1 MYPTSRTSFA
11 AVLGIVGMFLLTLST
26 AFGWNPEIING
37 VQYIPMSEVRTHY
50 KLTRE
55 RTEGRQKVYEVPE
68 KIQIRIQ
75 ARSQEMFMNNM
86 KFVLSYPVADHPSKG
101 LMVSNMDLHK
111 IIDPVLRPTYIANRR
126 SFNTVVIDP
135 GHGGHDSGTRNR
147 ISREADINL
156 SVGKKLRDR
165 LKAMGYQVVMTRDTD
180 NFIALQDRVR
190 IANRH
195 NNAIFISIHFNDG
208 GSSARGVE
216 TFTLAPAG
224 TSSSMSRNIRH
235 DALQGN
241 AQDSMNIALATA
253 VQGHMLKGPL
263 AIKEGISMVDR
274 GIKRAR
280 YSVLCTIK
288 HPAILVEGGFM
299 SNPQEAMGYQVVMTR
314 DTDNFIALQDRVR
327 IANRHNNAIFISIHF
342 NDGGSSARGV
352 ETFTL
357 APAGTSSSMSR
368 NIRHDALQGNAQDSM
383 NIALATAVQGHMLKG
398 PLAIKEGI
406 SMVDRGIKRARYSVL
421 CTIKHPAILVEG
433 GFMSNPQEALLIA
446 TERYQNFMASSLAA
460 AVHQYRTALG
470 RQVRRTR

>member
-1 MYPTSRTSFA
+1 M
-11 AVLGIVGMFLLTLST
+11 
-26 AFGWNPEIING
+26 
-37 VQYIPMSEVRTHY
+37 
-50 KLTRE
+50 TRFY
-55 RTEGRQKVYEVPE
+55 GP
-68 KIQIRIQ
+68 
-75 ARSQEMFMNNM
+75 
-86 KFVLSYPVADHPSKG
+86 P
-101 LMVSNMDLHK
+101 
-111 IIDPVLRPTYIANRR
+111 IANRR

-147 ISREADINL
+147 ISREADIQPL
-156 SVGKKLRDR
+156 RGQKLRDR
-165 LKAMGYQVVMTRDTD
+165 LKTMGYQVVMTRDTD

-241 AQDSMNIALATA
+241 A
-253 VQGHMLKGPL
+253 
-263 AIKEGISMVDR
+263 R
-274 GIKRAR
+274 
-280 YSVLCTIK
+280 
-288 HPAILVEGGFM
+288 
-299 SNPQEAMGYQVVMTR
+299 
-314 DTDNFIALQDRVR
+314 
-327 IANRHNNAIFISIHF
+327 
-342 NDGGSSARGV
+342 
-352 ETFTL
+352 
-357 APAGTSSSMSR
+357 
-368 NIRHDALQGNAQDSM
+368 DSM

-446 TERYQNFMASSLAA
+446 TERYQISWPLPWLPLCINTAPPLASKCAERAEFRTCPRASLQQHEHHPHPRPGRLPGNPAVPGTTGPGPSGRPGQGKTNCCCWNMPGFIPSGVHGTTPACTPVPCFPFPFMKSTAA
-460 AVHQYRTALG
+460 ARPPTTAPASWSDTPLRT
-470 RQVRRTR
+470 

>member
-75 ARSQEMFMNNM
+75 ARSQDMFMNNM

-165 LKAMGYQVVMTRDTD
+165 LKTMGYQVVMTRDTD

-208 GSSARGVE
+208 GSSAR
-216 TFTLAPAG
+216 
-224 TSSSMSRNIRH
+224 
-235 DALQGN
+235 D
-241 AQDSMNIALATA
+241 
-253 VQGHMLKGPL
+253 
-263 AIKEGISMVDR
+263 
-274 GIKRAR
+274 
-280 YSVLCTIK
+280 
-288 HPAILVEGGFM
+288 
-299 SNPQEAMGYQVVMTR
+299 
-314 DTDNFIALQDRVR
+314 
-327 IANRHNNAIFISIHF
+327 
-342 NDGGSSARGV
+342 
-352 ETFTL
+352 
-357 APAGTSSSMSR
+357 
-368 NIRHDALQGNAQDSM
+368 DALQGNAQDSM

-470 RQVRRTR
+470 QQVRRTR

>member
-224 TSSSMSRNIRH
+224 H
-235 DALQGN
+235 FL
-241 AQDSMNIALATA
+241 LH
-253 VQGHMLKGPL
+253 V
-263 AIKEGISMVDR
+263 
-274 GIKRAR
+274 
-280 YSVLCTIK
+280 
-288 HPAILVEGGFM
+288 
-299 SNPQEAMGYQVVMTR
+299 PQYPPR
-314 DTDNFIALQDRVR
+314 R
-327 IANRHNNAIFISIHF
+327 
-342 NDGGSSARGV
+342 
-352 ETFTL
+352 
-357 APAGTSSSMSR
+357 PAGQRPGQYEHCPGYSR
-368 NIRHDALQGNAQDSM
+368 PGAHA
-383 NIALATAVQGHMLKG
+383 
-398 PLAIKEGI
+398 E
-406 SMVDRGIKRARYSVL
+406 
-421 CTIKHPAILVEG
+421 
-433 GFMSNPQEALLIA
+433 
-446 TERYQNFMASSLAA
+446 
-460 AVHQYRTALG
+460 RTACHQG
-470 RQVRRTR
+470 GHFHG

>member
-216 TFTLAPAG
+216 TFTLAP
-224 TSSSMSRNIRH
+224 R
-235 DALQGN
+235 AL
-241 AQDSMNIALATA
+241 
-253 VQGHMLKGPL
+253 PPP
-263 AIKEGISMVDR
+263 
-274 GIKRAR
+274 
-280 YSVLCTIK
+280 C
-288 HPAILVEGGFM
+288 PAI
-299 SNPQEAMGYQVVMTR
+299 
-314 DTDNFIALQDRVR
+314 
-327 IANRHNNAIFISIHF
+327 
-342 NDGGSSARGV
+342 SATTPCR
-352 ETFTL
+352 
-357 APAGTSSSMSR
+357 
-368 NIRHDALQGNAQDSM
+368 
-383 NIALATAVQGHMLKG
+383 AT
-398 PLAIKEGI
+398 P
-406 SMVDRGIKRARYSVL
+406 
-421 CTIKHPAILVEG
+421 
-433 GFMSNPQEALLIA
+433 
-446 TERYQNFMASSLAA
+446 
-460 AVHQYRTALG
+460 RTA
-470 RQVRRTR
+470 

>member
-180 NFIALQDRVR
+180 NFIALQ
-190 IANRH
+190 N
-195 NNAIFISIHFNDG
+195 
-208 GSSARGVE
+208 
-216 TFTLAPAG
+216 
-224 TSSSMSRNIRH
+224 
-235 DALQGN
+235 
-241 AQDSMNIALATA
+241 
-253 VQGHMLKGPL
+253 
-263 AIKEGISMVDR
+263 
-274 GIKRAR
+274 
-280 YSVLCTIK
+280 
-288 HPAILVEGGFM
+288 
-299 SNPQEAMGYQVVMTR
+299 
-314 DTDNFIALQDRVR
+314 RVR

-470 RQVRRTR
+470 QQVRRTR

>member
-1 MYPTSRTSFA
+1 MLG
-11 AVLGIVGMFLLTLST
+11 VLGMFLLTLST
-26 AFGWNPEIING
+26 AFGWNPETING
-37 VQYIPMSEVRTHY
+37 IQYIPMSEVRTHY

-68 KIQIRIQ
+68 KIQIRMQ
-75 ARSQEMFMNNM
+75 AHSQDMFMNNM

-111 IIDPVLRPTYIANRR
+111 IIDPVLRPIYISNRR

-156 SVGKKLRDR
+156 SVAKKLRDR
-165 LKAMGYQVVMTRDTD
+165 LKGMGYQVVMTRDTD
-180 NFIALQDRVR
+180 NFITLQDRVR
-190 IANRH
+190 IANSH
-195 NNAIFISIHFNDG
+195 DNAIFISIHFNDG

-224 TSSSMSRNIRH
+224 TSSSMSRNIR
-235 DALQGN
+235 Q
-241 AQDSMNIALATA
+241 
-253 VQGHMLKGPL
+253 
-263 AIKEGISMVDR
+263 
-274 GIKRAR
+274 
-280 YSVLCTIK
+280 
-288 HPAILVEGGFM
+288 
-299 SNPQEAMGYQVVMTR
+299 
-314 DTDNFIALQDRVR
+314 
-327 IANRHNNAIFISIHF
+327 
-342 NDGGSSARGV
+342 
-352 ETFTL
+352 
-357 APAGTSSSMSR
+357 
-368 NIRHDALQGNAQDSM
+368 DALQGNAQDSM

-446 TERYQNFMASSLAA
+446 TERYQSFMASSLAA
-460 AVHQYRTALG
+460 AVRQYRTALG
-470 RQVRRTR
+470 QQARRTR

>member
-75 ARSQEMFMNNM
+75 ARSQDMFMNNM

-111 IIDPVLRPTYIANRR
+111 IIDP
-126 SFNTVVIDP
+126 

-165 LKAMGYQVVMTRDTD
+165 LKT
-180 NFIALQDRVR
+180 
-190 IANRH
+190 
-195 NNAIFISIHFNDG
+195 
-208 GSSARGVE
+208 
-216 TFTLAPAG
+216 
-224 TSSSMSRNIRH
+224 
-235 DALQGN
+235 
-241 AQDSMNIALATA
+241 
-253 VQGHMLKGPL
+253 
-263 AIKEGISMVDR
+263 
-274 GIKRAR
+274 
-280 YSVLCTIK
+280 
-288 HPAILVEGGFM
+288 
-299 SNPQEAMGYQVVMTR
+299 MGYQVVMTR

-470 RQVRRTR
+470 QQVRRTR

>member
-75 ARSQEMFMNNM
+75 ARSQDMFMNNM

-165 LKAMGYQVVMTRDTD
+165 LKTMGYQVVMTRDTD

-195 NNAIFISIHFNDG
+195 NNAISISPRGGNLHAGACRHFLLHVPQYPPRRSAGQRPGQHEHCLGYSRPGAHAERAACHQG
-208 GSSARGVE
+208 G
-216 TFTLAPAG
+216 
-224 TSSSMSRNIRH
+224 
-235 DALQGN
+235 
-241 AQDSMNIALATA
+241 
-253 VQGHMLKGPL
+253 
-263 AIKEGISMVDR
+263 
-274 GIKRAR
+274 
-280 YSVLCTIK
+280 
-288 HPAILVEGGFM
+288 
-299 SNPQEAMGYQVVMTR
+299 
-314 DTDNFIALQDRVR
+314 
-327 IANRHNNAIFISIHF
+327 HF
-342 NDGGSSARGV
+342 HG
-352 ETFTL
+352 
-357 APAGTSSSMSR
+357 
-368 NIRHDALQGNAQDSM
+368 
-383 NIALATAVQGHMLKG
+383 
-398 PLAIKEGI
+398 
-406 SMVDRGIKRARYSVL
+406 
-421 CTIKHPAILVEG
+421 
-433 GFMSNPQEALLIA
+433 
-446 TERYQNFMASSLAA
+446 
-460 AVHQYRTALG
+460 
-470 RQVRRTR
+470 

>member
-11 AVLGIVGMFLLTLST
+11 AVLGVLGMFLLTLST
-26 AFGWNPEIING
+26 AFGWNPETING

-68 KIQIRIQ
+68 KIQIRMQ
-75 ARSQEMFMNNM
+75 AHSQDMFMNNM

-156 SVGKKLRDR
+156 SVAKKLRDR
-165 LKAMGYQVVMTRDTD
+165 LK
-180 NFIALQDRVR
+180 DRVR

-195 NNAIFISIHFNDG
+195 SNAIFISIHFNDG
-208 GSSARGVE
+208 GPSARGVE

-224 TSSSMSRNIRH
+224 TSSSMSRNIRQ

-241 AQDSMNIALATA
+241 S
-253 VQGHMLKGPL
+253 
-263 AIKEGISMVDR
+263 
-274 GIKRAR
+274 
-280 YSVLCTIK
+280 
-288 HPAILVEGGFM
+288 
-299 SNPQEAMGYQVVMTR
+299 
-314 DTDNFIALQDRVR
+314 
-327 IANRHNNAIFISIHF
+327 
-342 NDGGSSARGV
+342 
-352 ETFTL
+352 
-357 APAGTSSSMSR
+357 
-368 NIRHDALQGNAQDSM
+368 QDSM

-433 GFMSNPQEALLIA
+433 GFMSNPQEALLIS

-460 AVHQYRTALG
+460 AVRQYRTALG
-470 RQVRRTR
+470 QQVRRTR